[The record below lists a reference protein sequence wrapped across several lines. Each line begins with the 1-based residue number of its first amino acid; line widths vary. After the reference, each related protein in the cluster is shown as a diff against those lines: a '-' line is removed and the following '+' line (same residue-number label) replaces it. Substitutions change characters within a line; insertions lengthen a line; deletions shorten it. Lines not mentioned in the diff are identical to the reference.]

1 MAIITQYPY
10 VDAAGREHYYLERTY
25 SDAGKVIL
33 QLQTGTEYE
42 EAIDT
47 HPSPYTYQETDKDIG
62 HEDDENETE
71 DEIDYEEAYKAL
83 AKEVMSDG

>member
-25 SDAGKVIL
+25 SDAGKTIL

-47 HPSPYTYQETDKDIG
+47 HPSPYTYQETENDIPE
-62 HEDDENETE
+62 HEDV
-71 DEIDYEEAYKAL
+71 DYETAYKTL
-83 AKEVMSDG
+83 AKEVMSDA